1 MPVVGILRKCE
12 LPLLAG
18 LISRIID
25 FNLKI
30 ILASAKLFTKPSVS
44 LWTEND
50 TDHRPFARWRH
61 FTTTTRILQ
70 GFAFLCK

>member
-1 MPVVGILRKCE
+1 MKCDFFVFVQGALVPVVGILRKCE
-12 LPLLAG
+12 LTLLAG

-44 LWTEND
+44 LWTEQVLN
-50 TDHRPFARWRH
+50 FAPLL
-61 FTTTTRILQ
+61 FI
-70 GFAFLCK
+70 